1 LLPQLLWVVEPKARW
16 AFFEQP
22 VETEGFLAHGWE
34 RGAGEGEVAVLA
46 DKMEKG
52 QASTVTVA
60 FLVAVS
66 IVGLALIIVLV
77 LQPNLEHFQPSVRH
91 GLVGSLYGVICLL
104 GIAAV
109 FYPAKCKDL
118 FQKQSPLSQASE
130 SSGSVRISGH
140 HPDCKNFSVNRIRI
154 NRREVCAAC
163 SGLLVGA
170 MIALVGSAL
179 QFFIG
184 LNIVSAS
191 VWLLVLGEICM
202 FLGLAQIKFAGYAK
216 VIVNVVF
223 VAGSFVTLAGA
234 DVLGESLLI
243 DIYVL
248 GLIGFLLWLRILL
261 SEQNNRQ
268 ICQTCRL
275 CFQ

>member
-1 LLPQLLWVVEPKARW
+1 MEPTVRR

-22 VETEGFLAHGWE
+22 LEAESFLAHGWS
-34 RGAGEGEVAVLA
+34 RRAGEGEVAVLA
-46 DKMEKG
+46 DKKEKS
-52 QASTVTVA
+52 QASTITVA
-60 FLVAVS
+60 FLVALS
-66 IVGLALIIVLV
+66 IVGLALVIVLV

-91 GLVGSLYGVICLL
+91 GLVGSLYSVICFL

-109 FYPAKCKDL
+109 FYPSKCKGL
-118 FQKQSPLSQASE
+118 FQKQNPLSQASGT
-130 SSGSVRISGH
+130 SDSVRISGH
-140 HPDCKNFSVNRIRI
+140 HPDCQNFSGNRIRI
-154 NRREVCAAC
+154 NKREVCAAC

-170 MIALVGSAL
+170 IIALVGSVL

-184 LNIVSAS
+184 LNIVLAS
-191 VWLLVLGEICM
+191 VWLLALGEICM
-202 FLGLAQIKFAGYAK
+202 VLGLAQIKFAGYAK
-216 VIVNVVF
+216 VMVNVVF
-223 VAGSFVTLAGA
+223 VVGSFVTLAGA
-234 DVLGESLLI
+234 DVLGESLLV

-261 SEQNNRQ
+261 SERHNRR

>member
-1 LLPQLLWVVEPKARW
+1 MEPKVRR

-22 VETEGFLAHGWE
+22 VETEGFLAYGWKW
-34 RGAGEGEVAVLA
+34 GAREGEIAVLA

-60 FLVAVS
+60 FLIAASV
-66 IVGLALIIVLV
+66 VGFVLIIVLV
-77 LQPNLEHFQPSVRH
+77 LQPNLEHFQPSLRH
-91 GLVGSLYGVICLL
+91 SLVGSLYSVICLL

-109 FYPAKCKDL
+109 FYPAKCKGL

-223 VAGSFVTLAGA
+223 VVGSFVTLAGA

-268 ICQTCRL
+268 ICQTCKL